1 MASKETLSM
10 RLEIKKKALEA
21 ANAAYL
27 ALLSGQVQSY
37 TIGSRSLSRF
47 DLPDL
52 EDTIAKLEKEIDD
65 IEAALLNGGK
75 KRKAVGAVP
84 RDW

>member
-75 KRKAVGAVP
+75 KRKAVGVVP